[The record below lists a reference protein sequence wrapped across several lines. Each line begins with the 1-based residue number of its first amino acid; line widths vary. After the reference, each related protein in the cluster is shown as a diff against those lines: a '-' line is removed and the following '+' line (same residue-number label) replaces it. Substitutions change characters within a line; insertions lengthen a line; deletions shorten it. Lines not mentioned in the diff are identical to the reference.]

1 MPRKFTRSCPKGGTC
16 LSDVIIAEFVIRE
29 GEITRASILK
39 QLPSLKLTP
48 RQASYRLAYLVKNG
62 TLIKMGTG
70 RNTCYRI
77 NRGDRKIT
85 HLMHLDKM
93 PFELIK
99 SGQKKVEMRL
109 NDKKRKYIE
118 KGDTII
124 FDNDDH
130 DVVKVTVVDRKVY
143 KSFDELYDAYED
155 KTVLGYLATEVASPQ
170 DMLEYYTEDKIE
182 EYGALALTIE
192 LQ

>member
-16 LSDVIIAEFVIRE
+16 LSDVIIAEFAIGE

-77 NRGDRKIT
+77 NREDRKIT
-85 HLMHLDKM
+85 HLMHLNKM

-118 KGDTII
+118 KG
-124 FDNDDH
+124 
-130 DVVKVTVVDRKVY
+130 
-143 KSFDELYDAYED
+143 
-155 KTVLGYLATEVASPQ
+155 VLTKRSQNVSWFLTFATWLSMVW
-170 DMLEYYTEDKIE
+170 LIT
-182 EYGALALTIE
+182 LTWKM
-192 LQ
+192 